1 MQFQISFFAAGLIF
15 GGANSAVI
23 DIQAVDL
30 AFKPEVI
37 HASPGDILEFH
48 FFPHNHSVVMGDF
61 DKPCLAADSGGFYSG
76 FVSPLAGEAV
86 STSFIIMF
94 WPPLGVSP
102 SPHDL
107 APMSHTIPLRRRANL
122 DARVQSS
129 ASGSTTPSPSSS
141 TAPRTSPVISTA
153 RGAWS
158 AW

>member
-1 MQFQISFFAAGLIF
+1 MQFQISFFAAGLFF

-37 HASPGDILEFH
+37 HASPGDVLEFH

-86 STSFIIMF
+86 STSFMIMF
-94 WPPLGVSP
+94 WPPLEFP
-102 SPHDL
+102 P
-107 APMSHTIPLRRRANL
+107 ARTILHLCLTPYLCGAALTSMPEYSLPRPGQRHQALRLLLLPGR
-122 DARVQSS
+122 
-129 ASGSTTPSPSSS
+129 
-141 TAPRTSPVISTA
+141 PRS
-153 RGAWS
+153 
-158 AW
+158 